1 MADPRR
7 ARDRAS
13 VLAVARVGEQVA
25 LAGALLILARR
36 LSVTDFGVVSLVFA
50 FQTLSVTA
58 SDYGVGLALL
68 RTPPDVAVAR
78 APLDR
83 CRRRNAAI
91 ATVGAILAGVLGA
104 TDHSRTAVLALLGGL
119 IWATSAE
126 AYIRK
131 AAALRLDEARRVA
144 VSEVGG
150 SALLLAIVLVV
161 GRGDAAPAVVAGAF
175 VAKSAVELL
184 ASSTSVRRSFTA
196 VGVDPSPGWVWGSQV
211 LSFAI
216 ANIDYVVVQLVL
228 GSRAL
233 GLYSLAFRIAGL
245 LPSQV
250 SFVVSRVATVDLA
263 RRPPDERPEATR
275 ALLRTLFLAG
285 VGVAAVGLAV
295 APFVGDALGHKWD
308 DAEPLVAL
316 LAVCAPWRLIL
327 PVAGI
332 SALVRDRARDL
343 SWFEGARFVLVVT
356 LLTVGAA
363 VNLVWCATLASVALV
378 IGAASAHVLPPLRI
392 ALRPSRVLVAV
403 SAAAV
408 AGLLAAGAMVA

>member
-1 MADPRR
+1 VADPRR

-50 FQTLSVTA
+50 FQTLAVTA

-68 RTPPDVAVAR
+68 RTPPEVAVAR
-78 APLDR
+78 ASLDR
-83 CRRRNAAI
+83 CRRGNATIVVA
-91 ATVGAILAGVLGA
+91 GAVLAGVLGA
-104 TDHSRTAVLALLGGL
+104 ADHSRAAVLVLVGGL

-144 VSEVGG
+144 VSEVGA
-150 SALLLAIVLVV
+150 SALLLAVIVLAA
-161 GRGDAAPAVVAGAF
+161 RGDAAPVVVAGAF
-175 VAKSAVELL
+175 VAKSVVELL
-184 ASSTSVRRSFTA
+184 VSSAAVRRSFTT
-196 VGVDPSPGWVWGSQV
+196 VGADPSPGWVWGSQV

-216 ANIDYVVVQLVL
+216 ANVDYVVVALVL

-250 SFVVSRVATVDLA
+250 SFVVSRVGTVDLA
-263 RRPPDERPEATR
+263 RRSPGERPEATR

-285 VGVAAVGLAV
+285 LCVAAFGLAV

-316 LAVCAPWRLIL
+316 LAVSAPWRLIL

-343 SWFEGARFVLVVT
+343 VRFEGSRLVLVVT
-356 LLTVGAA
+356 LLTVGAT

-378 IGAASAHVLPPLRI
+378 IGAASAHLLPPLRI
-392 ALRPSRVLVAV
+392 AERPSTVLAV
-403 SAAAV
+403 VSVAAV